1 MLHKE
6 CTYLS
11 AVLILVLIGEGRIYL
26 CHAWRLAV
34 INFFPLLV
42 YFYNYMLSMHLILS
56 AVDSQCEQNFVFPD
70 IMLPLILVDVDYNHS
85 LCFTCNHNSFTLEA
99 MGNPQTPVTMNTSLV
114 MISTTLVPGKFV
126 LVIPNPRN
134 ALGSGSGT
142 FACSINSYRITEL
155 GEKSTII
162 FDSALH

>member
-6 CTYLS
+6 CAYLS
-11 AVLILVLIGEGRIYL
+11 AVLTLVLIGEGTIYL
-26 CHAWRLAV
+26 RHAWRLAV
-34 INFFPLLV
+34 INFFRFLCT
-42 YFYNYMLSMHLILS
+42 FIIIIMLSIHLILS

-70 IMLPLILVDVDYNHS
+70 VTFPLILVDVDYNHS
-85 LCFTCNHNSFTLEA
+85 LCFTCNHNSFTLQA

-126 LVIPNPRN
+126 LVIPDPRN

-142 FACSINSYRITEL
+142 FACSINSYRSTEL

-162 FDSALH
+162 FNSA

>member
-56 AVDSQCEQNFVFPD
+56 AVDNQCEQNFVFPD
-70 IMLPLILVDVDYNHS
+70 ILFPLILVDADYNYS
-85 LCFTCNHNSFTLEA
+85 LNLLYL
-99 MGNPQTPVTMNTSLV
+99 QT
-114 MISTTLVPGKFV
+114 
-126 LVIPNPRN
+126 
-134 ALGSGSGT
+134 
-142 FACSINSYRITEL
+142 
-155 GEKSTII
+155 
-162 FDSALH
+162 